1 MNIPNTLT
9 AFRIVLIPV
18 FCVLFIMG
26 LPYYPY
32 AGLVL
37 VLSGL
42 TDMFDGL
49 LARKLHQETELGKIL
64 DPIADKLTLAAVVVC
79 MWFVYHVRFPWISL
93 ALGIML
99 GKEIL
104 MAIGGLVIVSKGR
117 KLVKAKWWGKVA
129 TVVFYTCMILIVAL
143 NIIAPDKDLKTV
155 VPALAFFAAAIML
168 FALVKYFLMGLK
180 IVRGEEVSGT
190 IDIEKEKLLRRKNK
204 ENASSQD
211 KSSGDV
217 LSGDT
222 QNI

>member
-1 MNIPNTLT
+1 MLLNLPNTLT
-9 AFRIVLIPV
+9 MFRILLIPI
-18 FCVLFIMG
+18 FCVLFLMG
-26 LPYYPY
+26 TDYYLY
-32 AGLVL
+32 AGLML
-37 VLSGL
+37 ILSGL
-42 TDMFDGL
+42 SDMFDGL

-143 NIIAPDKDLKTV
+143 NIIAPDKDLKTA

-180 IVRGEEVSGT
+180 IVRGEEVAGT
-190 IDIEKEKLLRRKNK
+190 IDIEKENLLRRKNK
-204 ENASSQD
+204 ESSL
-211 KSSGDV
+211 SGDV
-217 LSGDT
+217 VTGDT

>member
-64 DPIADKLTLAAVVVC
+64 DPIADKLTLGAVVVS
-79 MWFVYHVRFPWISL
+79 MWFVYHRNYPWITL
-93 ALGIML
+93 ALGIMFL
-99 GKEIL
+99 KELL
-104 MAIGGLVIVSKGR
+104 MAIGGYVIVRKGR

-129 TVVFYTCMILIVAL
+129 TVIFYICMIAIVAL
-143 NIIAPDKDLKTV
+143 NIFDRDAQLDIIVPGIAL
-155 VPALAFFAAAIML
+155 FAAVIML
-168 FALVKYFLMGLK
+168 IALGMYVRMGLK
-180 IVRGEEVSGT
+180 ILRGEYVSGV
-190 IDIEKEKLLRRKNK
+190 IDFEKEKLKKNK
-204 ENASSQD
+204 ND
-211 KSSGDV
+211 KNDRISA
-217 LSGDT
+217 
-222 QNI
+222 